1 MPEELE
7 EENRGQN
14 IRKAAYLVGGTGLSI
29 WGVSVLISIL
39 SIIIILAEAFSASSS
54 VANGS
59 GLNLPNSPAAETEFL
74 GVIAVLVLVLYLI
87 ASVFIVT
94 VGARLATQTTSRR
107 LTYIVIAMISLAD
120 ILLGAILLRS
130 GQTAGMGAFLIAS
143 SILAMLATA
152 LYMTN
157 SLGTK
162 VAGTILGMV
171 AVVLFTVNVYSL
183 FGLISTDI
191 AQSSSSVLQQIF
203 GTLSTGFIITVIA
216 AIFGLVIMSILS
228 FFEDPKSRAGTVL
241 YTLFMVAPIMFGI
254 AVSIVGFE
262 LGFSLSGSLST
273 ALSQSSVA
281 FSSTQESVAIGAL
294 WVIVISSILA
304 GVAGIL
310 MVVGSGLGMGFLGN
324 SLRFVNGQ
332 ASEET
337 SEEERVSESRTAPT
351 TTSTS
356 ARRTITERPTAQV
369 LEFENSNGLF
379 CQFCGTKLVGDD
391 AFCRHCGR
399 KI

>member
-1 MPEELE
+1 M
-7 EENRGQN
+7 
-14 IRKAAYLVGGTGLSI
+14 
-29 WGVSVLISIL
+29 
-39 SIIIILAEAFSASSS
+39 
-54 VANGS
+54 
-59 GLNLPNSPAAETEFL
+59 
-74 GVIAVLVLVLYLI
+74 LVLYLI

-94 VGARLATQTTSRR
+94 VGARLAIQTTSRR
-107 LTYIVIAMISLAD
+107 LTYIVIALISVAD

-143 SILAMLATA
+143 SILAMLVTA

-171 AVVLFTVNVYSL
+171 AVVLFTVNIYSL

-228 FFEDPKSRAGTVL
+228 FFEDPKSRAGTLL

-273 ALSQSSVA
+273 AISQSVT
-281 FSSTQESVAIGAL
+281 FSSAQESVAIGAL

-324 SLRFVNGQ
+324 SLRFVS
-332 ASEET
+332 APTSEET
-337 SEEERVSESRTAPT
+337 EEE
-351 TTSTS
+351 TSFRIKDS
-356 ARRTITERPTAQV
+356 SNNFYV
-369 LEFENSNGLF
+369 LEAENY
-379 CQFCGTKLVGDD
+379 
-391 AFCRHCGR
+391 
-399 KI
+399 